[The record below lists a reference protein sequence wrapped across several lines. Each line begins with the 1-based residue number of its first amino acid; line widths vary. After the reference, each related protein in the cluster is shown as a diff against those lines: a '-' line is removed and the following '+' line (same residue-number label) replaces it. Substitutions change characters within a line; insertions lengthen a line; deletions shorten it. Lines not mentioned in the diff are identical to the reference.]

1 MPLLVGSRRALLG
14 GVRSLVV
21 FASDLFTDANG
32 TTLQSHTPTG
42 GGTWT
47 KHSAST
53 ADALIESNRVKGATT
68 STTQLYTHS
77 ATPPAADYDVACDVL
92 LISATTTN
100 GAGPAGRMDAAA
112 NTCYFARYNSNTGGW
127 ELFKLVAGVATQL
140 GSTVTQSLT
149 LAQRYRATLSL
160 RGTTISLAVDGV
172 TIISVTDSA
181 ISAAGAVGLRI
192 NGLTAASTGVQL
204 DTWQAA
210 A

>member
-47 KHSAST
+47 K
-53 ADALIESNRVKGATT
+53 
-68 STTQLYTHS
+68 HS